1 MGVNNSLDNMQQ
13 VMTSPRLKS
22 PGTPNS
28 DWKLIENR
36 PRKLTRTVRAYLNS
50 DLRESFKEVVA
61 DGDSV
66 LIFASHSILI
76 VELKRQSS
84 FISRFNS
91 TLPALQGKYGLI
103 E

>member
-1 MGVNNSLDNMQQ
+1 
-13 VMTSPRLKS
+13 LKS

-36 PRKLTRTVRAYLNS
+36 LRNPTRVVRACLNT

-76 VELKRQSS
+76 VKLRQQSS
-84 FISRFNS
+84 FIY
-91 TLPALQGKYGLI
+91 PASSAMQGKYGLI